1 MHSEHRPPLERFT
14 AALDDLE
21 CGVTRTTRSELP
33 AVLESVVDPPAVGVP
48 LESVAADV
56 SIPSWIDTDPTPA
69 TLEAATTG
77 VTPAVLGI
85 ADYGSVLIP
94 ERPAGAEPVSLFP
107 DTHVAVLEASA
118 IVPDVRTAVDR
129 LAPRLRRGES
139 AILATGPSATA
150 DMGALVRGAHGPKH
164 VHVIVLEDADTGD
177 TGVENSNAGDIEEV
191 HT

>member
-1 MHSEHRPPLERFT
+1 MHTEHRPPLERFT

-21 CGVTRTTRSELP
+21 CGVTRTTRSEL
-33 AVLESVVDPPAVGVP
+33 ASVLESVVDPPAVGVP
-48 LESVAADV
+48 LESVAEDV

-69 TLEAATTG
+69 SLEAATTG

-94 ERPAGAEPVSLFP
+94 EHPTGAEPVSLFP

-150 DMGALVRGAHGPKH
+150 DMGALVRGAHGPKRM
-164 VHVIVLEDADTGD
+164 HVIVLEDADTENGD
-177 TGVENSNAGDIEEV
+177 TDEIGEGHA
-191 HT
+191 